1 MFYIF
6 DIILYHAVEEKR
18 KDADSAFIGW
28 KNRKNDKKKIKSVK
42 NDNAKKKDDAG
53 KDIRDATEDKI
64 DSNEE
69 KVEKNDDENNNSK
82 LEEAKRAYEAWL
94 DLIEEREEENLL
106 FEEERKRILMWKP
119 PWYAGGKALF

>member
-1 MFYIF
+1 MKK
-6 DIILYHAVEEKR
+6 E
-18 KDADSAFIGW
+18 DS
-28 KNRKNDKKKIKSVK
+28 
-42 NDNAKKKDDAG
+42 G
-53 KDIRDATEDKI
+53 KDVGADTKDKV
-64 DSNEE
+64 DSKEE
-69 KVEKNDDENNNSK
+69 KVEKIEDERNNSK